1 MKKHTINY
9 IIAFLLGIL
18 ITSIVFY
25 ESNFF
30 DKDKIIVKEISA
42 EILKGESE
50 IVAVNN
56 QGNGLI
62 GNVNVE
68 ISDGDGKI
76 LINTNPF
83 VEPDTQYSAITAVK
97 VAENFTN
104 VNLDNKN
111 IIFDFGIGLK
121 GNETGLI
128 GGPSAGVAMTIATI
142 AAIEGKIPKK
152 SIVMTGTILPDGKIG
167 WIGGIIEKGQAA
179 VDLGKQKFLIP
190 KGQDDIKYYEKQ
202 VTKKYLKNSI
212 IYTTKYIPKELNVID
227 YFNEKFLSVKEVETI
242 NDVANEVFNNYQQK
256 NSIEK

>member
-111 IIFDFGIGLK
+111 IIFDFDIGLK

-179 VDLGKQKFLIP
+179 VDLGKQKFL
-190 KGQDDIKYYEKQ
+190 
-202 VTKKYLKNSI
+202 
-212 IYTTKYIPKELNVID
+212 
-227 YFNEKFLSVKEVETI
+227 SVKEVETI
-242 NDVANEVFNNYQQK
+242 DDVANEVFNNYQQK